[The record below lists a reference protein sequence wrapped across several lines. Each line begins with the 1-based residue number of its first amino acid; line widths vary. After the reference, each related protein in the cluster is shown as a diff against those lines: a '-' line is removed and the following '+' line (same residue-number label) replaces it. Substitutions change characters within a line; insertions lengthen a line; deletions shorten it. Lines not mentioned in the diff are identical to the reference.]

1 MSRPKPPPGAR
12 KRAVSS
18 VATTHV
24 RHVTFLKSAGREGA
38 WPAHGLPEVAF
49 AGRSNCG
56 KSSLVNTLVERK
68 RLARVSRTPGRTQ
81 LLNFFQVDDRLV
93 LVDLPGYGFA
103 DVPLEV
109 RASWGPMVERYLR
122 EREALRALALL
133 LDLRRDPGDE
143 EHRLV
148 AWCAARGLPVVHVAT
163 KVDKLPPSRRTLR
176 LRAHA
181 AAFDVRPS
189 AIVPFSA
196 LTRDGREALW
206 GRLLAHAGTAAP
218 DGAAERPPDEG

>member
-1 MSRPKPPPGAR
+1 MAGGVGLDQGKGSLMQI
-12 KRAVSS
+12 RA
-18 VATTHV
+18 
-24 RHVTFLKSAGREGA
+24 VTFLKSAGGEGA

-56 KSSLVNTLVERK
+56 KSSLVNTLVERR

-81 LLNFFQVDDRLV
+81 LVNFFQVNDRIV

-103 DVPLEV
+103 QVPLEV
-109 RASWGPMVERYLR
+109 RAAWGPMVERYLR
-122 EREALRALALL
+122 EREALRALVLL
-133 LDLRRDPGDE
+133 LDLRRDPGEE

-181 AAFDVRPS
+181 AAFDVRPP
-189 AIVPFSA
+189 AVLPFSSV
-196 LTRDGREALW
+196 TRDGRDTLW
-206 GRLLAHAGTAAP
+206 TRLLALS
-218 DGAAERPPDEG
+218 DPPPGD